1 MSANHA
7 RNLFFFI
14 YTILRVA
21 MALYALRGCIF
32 FTVQH
37 GIGSMSRFTSTRLS
51 GVIEIENSWHPGRF
65 VSLAFLLYL
74 LLD

>member
-1 MSANHA
+1 
-7 RNLFFFI
+7 
-14 YTILRVA
+14 
-21 MALYALRGCIF
+21 MALCALRGCIL

-65 VSLAFLLYL
+65 VSLAF
-74 LLD
+74 